1 MSPPL
6 PVKNRVCVCTVYMCV
21 HVHSLQA
28 CSDNTRSSH
37 TGAENSALIASGFI
51 TPSAPAGVG
60 DVAAAARGDINEP
73 NTNHTNHTNHTPTA
87 TSAGRM
93 ISSSKKRGFVYLTLC
108 ASRIHACRHTHIQAA
123 HTHTCIVS
131 MPDMSNAPNARK
143 CTTGSS
149 ATVAKIR
156 RKVFAMIAGNRRHP
170 APGNNSSKRFK
181 HACKTFAKCAGS
193 RRHPGP

>member
-1 MSPPL
+1 M
-6 PVKNRVCVCTVYMCV
+6 
-21 HVHSLQA
+21 QA
-28 CSDNTRSSH
+28 RSDTTRCSR
-37 TGAENSALIASGFI
+37 TGAESCALIASGFT

-60 DVAAAARGDINEP
+60 GVSDGAGDINES
-73 NTNHTNHTNHTPTA
+73 HTNHTNHTPTA

-131 MPDMSNAPNARK
+131 MPDVPNAPNARK

>member
-28 CSDNTRSSH
+28 SSGTTRSSH
-37 TGAENSALIASGFI
+37 TGAENSALIASGCI

-60 DVAAAARGDINEP
+60 DVGAAARGDINEP
-73 NTNHTNHTNHTPTA
+73 NTNHTNHTPTA

-93 ISSSKKRGFVYLTLC
+93 ISSSKKRGFVSLTLC